1 MSDTA
6 TNTFV
11 GTVDV
16 PAKIDRDRFFREL
29 TYLELSALFA
39 GPLKPSSLAKW
50 EGLPAGTLGL
60 AAPFPLTHR
69 KPPPGSK
76 LWAHDATSGDFRISD
91 AGRATL
97 EPLRE
102 AVTKTK
108 ARCVVFRSAESF
120 SPSAANRDALRAFF
134 SELVPAGAFGEVT
147 TDEGVTSAVER
158 VWLPGGLWEVRS
170 AAKLASELGVTLA
183 FDPLVREP
191 GEPAEVHYD
200 LQLSS
205 LYLRPE
211 GAGRAGTIRNERL
224 EDLIALMEHYE
235 ALPVTV
241 AFASPERWQD
251 ARNLMKMLR
260 GEE

>member
-1 MSDTA
+1 VTEET

-16 PAKIDRDRFFREL
+16 PAKIDRERYFREL
-29 TYLELSALFA
+29 TYLELPALFA
-39 GPLKPSSLAKW
+39 GPLKASSLSKW
-50 EGLPAGTLGL
+50 EEAPAGSIGL
-60 AAPFPLTHR
+60 VAPFPLTHR

-76 LWAHDATSGDFRISD
+76 LWPTDAKTGEFRITD
-91 AGRATL
+91 AARATI

-102 AVTKTK
+102 AVTKTR
-108 ARCVVFRSAESF
+108 ARCVVFRSPDSF

-134 SELVPAGAFGEVT
+134 SELVPAELFGAVT
-147 TDEGVTSAVER
+147 TEDDVTMAVER
-158 VWLPGGLWEVRS
+158 VWVPGGLWEVRS
-170 AAKLASELGVTLA
+170 AAKFASELGATLA

-191 GEPAEVHYD
+191 GEPAEVHYG
-200 LQLSS
+200 LELRS

-211 GAGRAGTIRNERL
+211 GAGRAGMIRNERL
-224 EDLIALMEHYE
+224 EDLVALMEHYE
-235 ALPVTV
+235 TLQVTV

-260 GEE
+260 GDD